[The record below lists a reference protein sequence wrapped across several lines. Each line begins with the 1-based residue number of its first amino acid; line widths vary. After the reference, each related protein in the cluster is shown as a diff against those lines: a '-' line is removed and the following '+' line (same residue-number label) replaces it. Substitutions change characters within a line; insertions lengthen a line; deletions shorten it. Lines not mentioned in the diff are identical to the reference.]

1 MDVKFSLPSP
11 HPFPGKSCARAC
23 PEGPAEINPIIC
35 LISTY
40 FLANLIYKQTRIK
53 HTQLKQ
59 RERDKYTESWQI
71 KGTSRPRMCT
81 QVKKYK
87 GRRSLKY

>member
-71 KGTSRPRMCT
+71 KGDREPVDREC
-81 QVKKYK
+81 VHK
-87 GRRSLKY
+87 LKSTRAEDL